1 VPEDKEAMMDA
12 NDFRTMGECDFGT
25 VWQVESEGKVVVN
38 AYQAALYFS
47 IPDFFKFAKMI
58 STAAQNLSGGGATVP
73 QPPRETKPASS
84 NIADIRQFRPRREDE

>member
-1 VPEDKEAMMDA
+1 MMDA

-58 STAAQNLSGGGATVP
+58 SAAAQNLSGGGAAP
-73 QPPRETKPASS
+73 QPSRETKPAGS

>member
-1 VPEDKEAMMDA
+1 MDA

-58 STAAQNLSGGGATVP
+58 STAAQNLSGGPAP
-73 QPPRETKPASS
+73 QPTKPTTAN
-84 NIADIRQFRPRREDE
+84 NIANIRQFRSRRDDE